1 MTVLHRAP
9 LPRHPIHRQS
19 AATVTRR
26 LIPSSHCLIW
36 SRTVPHR
43 LAPHHQTGNCQRRS
57 APDHARFLQ
66 LSETPPPS
74 ARCHSEGFPTGR
86 VSVCKTPVSTTLG
99 LGCGRPV
106 TAHAAA

>member
-1 MTVLHRAP
+1 MVDDALASCATAPAPNSPSECRHRHA
-9 LPRHPIHRQS
+9 
-19 AATVTRR
+19 
-26 LIPSSHCLIW
+26 
-36 SRTVPHR
+36 
-43 LAPHHQTGNCQRRS
+43 APHHQIGTCQRRS

-66 LSETPPPS
+66 LSETPPPP